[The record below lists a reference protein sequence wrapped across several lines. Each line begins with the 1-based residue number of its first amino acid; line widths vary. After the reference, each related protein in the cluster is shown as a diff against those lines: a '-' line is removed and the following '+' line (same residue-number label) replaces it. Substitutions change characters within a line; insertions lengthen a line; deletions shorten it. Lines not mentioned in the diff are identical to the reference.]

1 MKNKQSVVRIVKY
14 IVVTLIGI
22 ILLNLLC
29 ANFLSFQEYA
39 RRLETG
45 KVQLFHLLS
54 TLYCF
59 LMGALINWR
68 AIEKLVLRKTQLKP
82 NRLLIPGALLLL
94 MSAVHPAIVFQYIAQ
109 GFYMPFPIA
118 GVGLNM
124 LLGPLT
130 CTSGIQYMI
139 AVIAGTLIT
148 RGLYQGDGAGV
159 AVSEDRGE

>member
-1 MKNKQSVVRIVKY
+1 MKNKQNVIRIVKY

-29 ANFLSFQEYA
+29 ANLFSHQEYA
-39 RRLETG
+39 RRLEVG

-68 AIEKLVLRKTQLKP
+68 AIENLVLRKTKLKP

-94 MSAVHPAIVFQYIAQ
+94 VSAVHPAVVFQYIAQ
-109 GFYMPFPIA
+109 GLYMPFPTG

-130 CTSGIQYMI
+130 YTSGIQHMI
-139 AVIAGTLIT
+139 AVIAGVLMT
-148 RGLYQGDGAGV
+148 RGLYQGDGAGA
-159 AVSEDRGE
+159 AVPEDSSE